1 MELVSK
7 QEVLDIVNSWHDGY
21 AYIETTKESVKEL
34 EDLPTYD
41 IDVSDIEPQKKV
53 ETVKVVIEISKVFYE
68 YCKEQEDAI
77 EVQLAIKNG
86 ILLPKGHGEIVDIR
100 PLMRGLYE
108 EMCTGGETYT
118 TSDVYKMLEEECP
131 VIIEADK

>member
-41 IDVSDIEPQKKV
+41 IDVSDIEPQKKA
-53 ETVKVVIEISKVFYE
+53 ETVKVVIEIPQVFYE

-86 ILLPKGHGEIVDIR
+86 VLLPKGHGRIGDYDIA
-100 PLMRGLYE
+100 E
-108 EMCTGGETYT
+108 EWLIDGYSLDE
-118 TSDVYKMLEEECP
+118 VPALL
-131 VIIEADK
+131 EADE